1 MMNTAERQ
9 TVAVDLDDR
18 SYDIIIGK
26 GVLDE
31 AGERIAALAPGARAV
46 IVSDENVA
54 PIYLDRMQANLAASG
69 IESFGAVVPVGEA
82 SKSWHGVET
91 VTNAILDG
99 KLERGDLVIALGG
112 GVVGDLAGFAAAIT
126 RRGMR
131 FVQVPTS
138 LLAQVDSSVGGKT
151 GINTTHGKNLV
162 GSFHQPI
169 LVLADTATLD
179 TLAQRE
185 VNAGYAETVK
195 YGLIDDADF
204 FEWLEVNGQSLLDG
218 DDAIRGQAIA
228 RSCAAKA
235 RVVAADELEG
245 GRRALLN
252 LGHTFGHALEVLCGY
267 DAGKLVH
274 GEGVAIGMVLAH
286 RFSHHLGH
294 CSGQDVERITR
305 HLAALGLP
313 TQMSDIEG
321 FNPSVDQLL
330 EAMKQDKKVSRGS
343 LTFILTRGIGQS
355 FIARDVPEDEVRAFL
370 STHLQTV

>member
-1 MMNTAERQ
+1 MLSTAERQ
-9 TVAVDLDDR
+9 TVVVALADR

-31 AGERIAALAPGARAV
+31 AGERIAVLAPGARAV

-54 PIYLDRMQANLAASG
+54 PLYLDRMQANLTASS

-91 VTNAILDG
+91 VTSAILEG

-179 TLAQRE
+179 TLAPRE
-185 VNAGYAETVK
+185 VKAGYAETVK

-218 DDAIRGQAIA
+218 DDAIRGQTIA
-228 RSCAAKA
+228 RSCTAKA
-235 RVVAADELEG
+235 RVVAADEHEG

-267 DAGKLVH
+267 DADKLVH

-294 CSGQDVERITR
+294 CSGQDVERMTR

-313 TQMSDIEG
+313 TQMRDIEG
-321 FNPSVDQLL
+321 FNPNVDALV

-343 LTFILTRGIGQS
+343 LTFILTRGLGQS
-355 FIARDVPEDEVRAFL
+355 FIARNVPEDEVRAFL

>member
-31 AGERIAALAPGARAV
+31 SGERIAALAPGARAV

-151 GINTTHGKNLV
+151 GINTSHGKNLV

-185 VNAGYAETVK
+185 VKAGYAETVK
-195 YGLIDDADF
+195 YGLIDDAEF

-294 CSGQDVERITR
+294 CSGQDVERMTR